1 MVSLLF
7 EGDEGALVIVHIIR
21 GEGYWKQSYLRFCH
35 VQLRSDVICL
45 LVINSLRRLLPRLV
59 QRGGTANDIVGLL
72 VLHVLIK
79 EPLNLPLVLQ
89 LVHVGQV
96 QDARDDRLVIILI
109 PQAAP
114 RIL

>member
-1 MVSLLF
+1 
-7 EGDEGALVIVHIIR
+7 
-21 GEGYWKQSYLRFCH
+21 
-35 VQLRSDVICL
+35 
-45 LVINSLRRLLPRLV
+45 
-59 QRGGTANDIVGLL
+59 LL

-79 EPLNLPLVLQ
+79 EPLHLPLVLQ

-96 QDARDDRLVIILI
+96 QDARDDGLVVILI

>member
-1 MVSLLF
+1 M
-7 EGDEGALVIVHIIR
+7 
-21 GEGYWKQSYLRFCH
+21 
-35 VQLRSDVICL
+35 
-45 LVINSLRRLLPRLV
+45 INSLRRLLPRLI
-59 QRGGTANDIVGLL
+59 QRGGAAYDVVGLL

-79 EPLNLPLVLQ
+79 EPLHLPLVLQ

-96 QDARDDRLVIILI
+96 QDAGDDRLVMSLI